1 LQSFLKENKINHKDG
16 VKMSEEKVTASSL
29 VSQGRNIGY
38 YAALLYGLG
47 YSLAFLGVLILII
60 EFLVMAGPLLQY
72 MPSELIVS
80 FIIYLIAMIFGII
93 FGASIIISA
102 KTARTSEINL
112 NVAASPVSRFTTML
126 ILYGIGNT
134 ILASAIGASLVGPIC
149 GIVGAVL
156 LLMGFRTYQS
166 GVASESKLMGAI
178 LMLVSLILV
187 YFIATPQSILN
198 ALFGGYGY
206 PSQIMAGIFP
216 VSYLF
221 SEPRLE
227 FIALLLAV
235 IGALMFALQIA
246 SEKMQHVITGVILSI
261 SGLLFS
267 IGVMYFNFT
276 SASSISNILGYI
288 SSYVPLLSVM
298 WISVIGMIILG
309 IGGIMALIASIIP
322 LVSTASQLSAQIP
335 AAAPPPPPP
344 PPSAKI
350 KRS

>member
-1 LQSFLKENKINHKDG
+1 
-16 VKMSEEKVTASSL
+16 MSEERVTTSSL

-38 YAALLYGLG
+38 YAALLYGAG
-47 YSLAFLGVLILII
+47 YILAFIGILTLII
-60 EFLVMAGPLLQY
+60 IFIIVFLGAAGPLLQY
-72 MPSELIVS
+72 MPSELIASLV
-80 FIIYLIAMIFGII
+80 IYLIAMVFGII
-93 FGASIIISA
+93 FGASIIRSA
-102 KTARTSEINL
+102 KAVRTSEINL
-112 NVAASPVSRFTTML
+112 NAVASPVSRFSTML

-134 ILASAIGASLVGPIC
+134 ILASALKASLVGPIC
-149 GIVGAVL
+149 GIIGAVL

-166 GVASESKLMGAI
+166 GAASESKLMGAI

-198 ALFGGYGY
+198 ALSGGYGY
-206 PSQIMAGIFP
+206 AYPSIIPTGFFP

-235 IGALMFALQIA
+235 IGALMFALRVFG
-246 SEKMQHVITGVILSI
+246 EKMQHAIAGVILSI

-267 IGVMYFNFT
+267 IGVMYINFT
-276 SASSISNILGYI
+276 SASSISSILGYL
-288 SSYVPLLSVM
+288 SSYAPLLSVL
-298 WISVIGMIILG
+298 WITVIGMILLG

-322 LVSTASQLSAQIP
+322 LVSTATQLSAQIP

-344 PPSAKI
+344 PPPS
-350 KRS
+350 

>member
-1 LQSFLKENKINHKDG
+1 
-16 VKMSEEKVTASSL
+16 MSEGKVTASSL

-38 YAALLYGLG
+38 YAALLYGVG
-47 YSLAFLGVLILII
+47 YILAFLGILILII
-60 EFLVMAGPLLQY
+60 EALAIAGPGLQ
-72 MPSELIVS
+72 SELIVS
-80 FIIYLIAMIFGII
+80 FAIYLIAMIFGII

-112 NVAASPVSRFTTML
+112 NVAASPVSKFTIML
-126 ILYGIGNT
+126 ILFGIGNT
-134 ILASAIGASLVGPIC
+134 ILASAFGASLVGPIC
-149 GIVGAVL
+149 GIVGAIL
-156 LLMGFRTYQS
+156 LLMGFRTYQG

-198 ALFGGYGY
+198 ALPGGYGY
-206 PSQIMAGIFP
+206 PSPIMTGIFP

-246 SEKMQHVITGVILSI
+246 SEKMQHVITSVILSI

-276 SASSISNILGYI
+276 SASDISNVLGYV
-288 SSYVPLLSVM
+288 SSYMPLLSVM

-322 LVSTASQLSAQIP
+322 LVSTVSQLSAQIP
-335 AAAPPPPPP
+335 AAAPSPPPPP
-344 PPSAKI
+344 PPQPATQV
-350 KRS
+350 RQR

>member
-1 LQSFLKENKINHKDG
+1 
-16 VKMSEEKVTASSL
+16 
-29 VSQGRNIGY
+29 
-38 YAALLYGLG
+38 
-47 YSLAFLGVLILII
+47 
-60 EFLVMAGPLLQY
+60 
-72 MPSELIVS
+72 MPSELTVS
-80 FIIYLIAMIFGII
+80 FAIYLIAMIFGII
-93 FGASIIISA
+93 FGASIISSA
-102 KTARTSEINL
+102 RTARTAEINL
-112 NVAASPVSRFTTML
+112 NVAASPVSKFTIML

-134 ILASAIGASLVGPIC
+134 ILASAFRASLVGPIC

-198 ALFGGYGY
+198 ALFGGYGGYGY
-206 PSQIMAGIFP
+206 PSLMAGIFP

-276 SASSISNILGYI
+276 SASDISNVLGYI

-322 LVSTASQLSAQIP
+322 LVSTASQLSAQVP